1 VRTRPG
7 LFRVSIALWCSFIL
21 CDTVGLVVRWSWPH
35 DNTGRACNSYTVP
48 NAQKINHVARISAH
62 RTESPTC
69 PRGGFPAFPQTKPE
83 VGRLSRQFLYYL
95 EVISKACSRFSVGR
109 MGCGTTRRGQR
120 LCNRLLLSSYGR
132 HKYGLL
138 QESLSE
144 SGGN

>member
-1 VRTRPG
+1 M
-7 LFRVSIALWCSFIL
+7 VS
-21 CDTVGLVVRWSWPH
+21 
-35 DNTGRACNSYTVP
+35 RARASIQCFEREIYTVP

-109 MGCGTTRRGQR
+109 MGHGYIRARDPITPSIGDPLVVAKAT
-120 LCNRLLLSSYGR
+120 
-132 HKYGLL
+132 
-138 QESLSE
+138 
-144 SGGN
+144 